1 MSEEPKF
8 KVGDMADAARWDG
21 TVSPGSRLG
30 IREVMEVITGQQC
43 ESGVMVKLAGRERSL
58 DQGWLVKVEK
68 KQTDLGL

>member
-1 MSEEPKF
+1 MSEDPKF

-21 TVSPGSRLG
+21 TTPPGKCLG
-30 IREVMEVITGQQC
+30 IREVMEVITEVRC
-43 ESGVMVKLAGRERSL
+43 ESGVMVRLAGTTHVL

>member
-1 MSEEPKF
+1 MSEPKF

-21 TVSPGSRLG
+21 TVSPASRLG

-43 ESGVMVKLAGRERSL
+43 ESGVMVKLAGRERPL

>member
-21 TVSPGSRLG
+21 SMPPGSRLG

-43 ESGVMVKLAGRERSL
+43 ESGVMVKLAGRECPL